1 MLNPNILTKNPE
13 IIEMINEFKKA
24 FIKLISKKIL
34 LKSLLKK
41 LKKINIIGENKNKV
55 NINIKIKSEIITNW
69 MSLWGCE

>member
-1 MLNPNILTKNPE
+1 MVTKNPE

-41 LKKINIIGENKNKV
+41 LKKINIIGENKNNV
-55 NINIKIKSEIITNW
+55 NISIKIKSEIITN
-69 MSLWGCE
+69 